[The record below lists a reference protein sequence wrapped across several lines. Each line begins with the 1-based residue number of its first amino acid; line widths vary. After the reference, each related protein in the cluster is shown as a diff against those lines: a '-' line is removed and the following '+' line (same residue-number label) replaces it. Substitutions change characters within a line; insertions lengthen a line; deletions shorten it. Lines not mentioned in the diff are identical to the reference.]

1 LLQLSNVSPIGLRD
15 GGPRGRWGASRWE
28 RSFRRRPL
36 VLCRVSDFDCRWA
49 GHLELQAQLVGAGS
63 ELLGG
68 SNRLGKS
75 QIRELVIQDP
85 NERLHKVRKTSDEDV
100 LNVLD
105 VEQTLQ
111 EVALRFLAVTK
122 V

>member
-1 LLQLSNVSPIGLRD
+1 
-15 GGPRGRWGASRWE
+15 
-28 RSFRRRPL
+28 
-36 VLCRVSDFDCRWA
+36 
-49 GHLELQAQLVGAGS
+49 
-63 ELLGG
+63 
-68 SNRLGKS
+68 
-75 QIRELVIQDP
+75 LVIQDP